1 MSRKRTTKDSIR
13 NRENYFN
20 SFIALEIKRE
30 KHKQFEIHDM
40 ELSIEEHVLDIS
52 ITYQCAVNK
61 AQEDFERVTL
71 GDERLSWIETIK
83 DERLYNAIQ
92 QLSEQQ
98 KLILVMYFHEG
109 LSMERIAD
117 TLHCTKMNISKR
129 LAKIYEQIIKCY
141 R

>member
-13 NRENYFN
+13 NPENYFN
-20 SFIALEIKRE
+20 RFIALEIQRE
-30 KHKQFEIHDM
+30 KHKQFKIHDM

-52 ITYQCAVNK
+52 ITYQCATNK
-61 AQEDFERVTL
+61 AQDDFERVTL

-109 LSMERIAD
+109 LTQQEIAEFLQV
-117 TLHCTKMNISKR
+117 TQVNVSKR
-129 LAKIYEQIIKCY
+129 IMKIFEQIVKFY
-141 R
+141 H

>member
-13 NRENYFN
+13 NPENYFN
-20 SFIALEIKRE
+20 SFIALEIQRE
-30 KHKQFEIHDM
+30 KHKQFKIHDM
-40 ELSIEEHVLDIS
+40 ELSIEEHALDIS

-92 QLSEQQ
+92 PLSEQQ

-109 LSMERIAD
+109 LTQQEIAEILQV
-117 TLHCTKMNISKR
+117 TQVNVSKR
-129 LAKIYEQIIKCY
+129 IMKIFEQIVKLY
-141 R
+141 H

>member
-13 NRENYFN
+13 NPENYFN
-20 SFIALEIKRE
+20 SFIALEIQRE
-30 KHKQFEIHDM
+30 KQKQFEIHDM

-52 ITYQCAVNK
+52 ITYQCAANK

-109 LSMERIAD
+109 LTQQEIAEILQV
-117 TLHCTKMNISKR
+117 TQVNVSKR
-129 LAKIYEQIIKCY
+129 IMKIFEQIVKLY
-141 R
+141 Q